1 MPRYIGTRLT
11 KHSVENAPIPTKG
24 ESFLWDSTVSGFG
37 VRIYPSGRRVFFW
50 QYRAPDTGQ
59 SRRLTLGTYP
69 ALTVD
74 AARTMAAGKAGEAAK
89 GTDPQREGVDAKATL
104 ATVFPE
110 YLKERTGKL
119 AASSLKEYQ
128 RIWTKALAPTFG
140 KKLVVAL
147 DESAVAQWHSSQA
160 ATPYAANRAVDL
172 LSAFCTWAERRG
184 HRPRHSNPCS
194 GVERF
199 AEARKGR
206 SLTPDEYQQL
216 GVALDTAK
224 TVGLRT
230 PPPAQKRTKDAAKQ
244 KHRPKNADT
253 PRPADPVVLAALR
266 FIALSGWREQ
276 EALTLT
282 WASVDL
288 QRGVAVLGDTKTGR
302 SERPLGTAALD
313 VLRSMTPVDGN
324 PFVFPGYRKGNPL
337 RDPKATWE
345 SVKHAAGL
353 QADMR
358 LRLHDLR
365 HSFATVAREL
375 GYGDHVIARL
385 VGHILSGMTSR
396 YGEVRE
402 MTVRLA
408 ANAVAQTI
416 AGYLDATPAKILP
429 FPTAARA

>member
-11 KHSVENAPIPTKG
+11 KRSVEAAPIPKTG
-24 ESFLWDSTVSGFG
+24 ESFIWDNTVSGFG

-50 QYRAPDTGQ
+50 QYRAPATGQ

-74 AARTMAAGKAGEAAK
+74 AARTMAEEKAGEAAK
-89 GTDPQREGVDAKATL
+89 GTDPQREAVDAKATL
-104 ATVFPE
+104 ATVFPD

-216 GVALDTAK
+216 GVALDTAR

-230 PPPAQKRTKDAAKQ
+230 PPAAQKRTKDAAKK

-282 WASVDL
+282 WASIDL

-385 VGHILSGMTSR
+385 VGHTLSGMTSR

-429 FPTAARA
+429 FPTVARA